1 MTDGPAARLP
11 SHPLPPANRP
21 AIVAWLLN
29 PYVQILIGALL
40 ASAGEVL
47 LAKGAKAPVSR
58 TLAGPLFWLEPLG
71 SGWTWIGIVSYVLS
85 LLSWLYV
92 LRYVALSVAF
102 PLINVVHVFVPLGA
116 KVFLHE
122 TVPPRL
128 WMGITLILVGVL
140 VIARPL
146 MKAEKKL

>member
-11 SHPLPPANRP
+11 TQSNAPEHRP
-21 AIVAWLLN
+21 AILAWLLN

-40 ASAGEVL
+40 ATVGEVL
-47 LAKGAKAPVSR
+47 LAKGARLAPN
-58 TLAGPLFWLEPLG
+58 LNGPLFWLAPLA
-71 SGWTWIGIVSYVLS
+71 SRWTWIGIIAYILS

-92 LRYVALSVAF
+92 LRTVPLSVAF

-116 KVFLHE
+116 KIFLHE

-128 WMGITLILVGVL
+128 WGGISLVLLGVL